1 MVPDRRA
8 GELSG
13 ISAEMV
19 GLRAADELGW
29 VRPRTPMGTLSM
41 LSFLT
46 DYGPDQ
52 VRRLIMDYRA
62 RAAEPGFRP
71 RLGPPEFESAARA
84 AVTAPDPWQALHEA
98 LESWRPLNDDHIAP
112 ISLLADPQIAPLIT
126 PDLGRRI
133 LSTPRGRDR
142 KPTSD

>member
-1 MVPDRRA
+1 
-8 GELSG
+8 
-13 ISAEMV
+13 MV